1 MPIQTRSLDTAN
13 EFIARHIGP
22 READI
27 QAMLDLLGHSDL
39 EALSASVIPESIKD
53 SSVLDL
59 ALPGQ
64 GEAEALASIKAIAA
78 KNQLLRNHIGQ
89 GYYPCHT
96 PSPILRNLLENP
108 AWYTAYTPYQP
119 EISQGRLESLLNF
132 QTLISD
138 LTGLP
143 IANAS
148 LLDEGTAA
156 AEAMT
161 FCKRLSKNKASNAFF
176 ASRHCHPQTLD
187 VLRTRAE
194 PLGIEVVVGDERE
207 ISDVS
212 AYFGALLQYPATDGD
227 IHDHRDLVERLHG
240 ANALVAVA
248 ADLLA
253 LTLLTP
259 PGEFG
264 ADVALGGAQ
273 RFGVPLGFGGPHAAY
288 FATRDAFKRDMPGRL
303 VGVSIDRH
311 GKPALR
317 LAMQTREQHI
327 RREKATSNIC
337 TAQVLLANIAS
348 MYAVYH
354 GPQGLT
360 RIAKRVH
367 QLTAILAEGLAQLGH
382 SVEQQ
387 HFFDTL
393 TLATGA
399 RTAEL
404 HAKARA
410 RGINLREID
419 DQRLGLSLDETTTQA
434 HVEELWA
441 LFSDSQAMPA
451 FDALAGTAASRLPA
465 ALLRQSPILSH
476 PVFNRYHSE
485 TELMRYMRK
494 LADKDLALDRS
505 MIPLGSCTMKLN
517 AASEM
522 IPITWAEF
530 GNLHPFAPAEQSQ
543 GYQQLTQ
550 ELEAMLCAATGY
562 DAVSLQPNAGSQGEY
577 AGLLAIRAYHLSRGD
592 DQRDICL
599 IPQSAHGTN
608 PATAN
613 MAGMRVV
620 VTACDARGNVDI
632 ADLKA
637 KAEEHRERL
646 AAIMITYPS
655 THGVFEEGIREICE
669 IIHANGGQVY
679 IDGANMN
686 AMVGLCAPGQFG
698 GDVSHLN
705 LHKTFCIP
713 HGGGGP
719 GVGPIGVKAH
729 LAPFL
734 PGHGHLARKEGA
746 VSAAPFGSASI
757 LPITWMYIRMM
768 GGAGLRR
775 ASQLAIL
782 NANYI
787 ARRLE
792 EHYPVLYTGTNG
804 LVAHECIL
812 DLRPLKD
819 SSGISVDDVAK
830 RLIDFG
836 FHAPTMSFPVAGTL
850 MIEPTES
857 ESKEELDRFCDA
869 MIRIRNEI
877 RAVETGALDA
887 EDNPLKN
894 APHTAAELVGEWAHP
909 YSREQAVYPTASLV
923 EGKYWPP
930 VGRVDNVYGDRNL
943 VCACPSIEAY
953 QDA

>member
-39 EALSASVIPESIKD
+39 EALTASVIPESIKD

-64 GEAEALASIKAIAA
+64 GEAEALAAIKAIAA

-227 IHDHRDLVERLHG
+227 IHDYRDLVERLHG

-264 ADVALGGAQ
+264 ADVALGSAQ

-393 TLATGA
+393 TLATGG

-632 ADLKA
+632 DDLKA

-894 APHTAAELVGEWAHP
+894 APHTAAELVGEWTHP